1 MSLLKAFSAIAA
13 LTAGHVNG
21 LAVRQSPA
29 GTATVDIANPS
40 GPANF
45 LGSGFIYRFPDNG
58 RDLDTSIPD
67 SFVTDIKFHTS
78 RAGGAQILAP
88 GWIGGLDG
96 YQQRFDSALSNYR
109 TTRKYGADFI
119 ILPDDL
125 WGADGGQAGGS
136 ILPGD
141 NGNWT
146 ETELFLHRL
155 VDDIKSN
162 NMLDGLVFDIWNK
175 PDLDIFWA
183 RSWDQYLDY
192 YVRAHKIIRAEL
204 PGTLTSGPSA
214 ANAPAVDLDNWKAWM
229 STVASNDAV
238 PDIYSWHQIGDWQRE
253 PDRVVSD
260 FKSLQ
265 STYNLADRPIDLN
278 EYAWPSEQNPANG
291 WPRLA
296 RLHGRPSLQ
305 GRQWN
310 VQAQRRMA
318 CVQVLR
324 SDDRLFDVFATVENN
339 SVKILVGTR
348 TVQKNY
354 ETKVSG
360 LSKLGLPSD
369 GSVQVRTLRFDWAG
383 TKAEIGE
390 PLDLGVTSLSSASD
404 SLTILVEPPTNST
417 AFAFE
422 LGRLLPAGSIG
433 KFDPLNIIRSNE
445 RMDLNICTLLC
456 K

>member
-21 LAVRQSPA
+21 LAVRQSST

-40 GPANF
+40 GPAKF
-45 LGSGFIYRFPDNG
+45 LGSGFTYGFPDNG
-58 RDLDTSIPD
+58 RDIDTSIPD
-67 SFVTDIKFHTS
+67 SFVTDIKFHAS

-119 ILPDDL
+119 LLPNDL
-125 WGADGGQAGGS
+125 WGADGGQTGGS
-136 ILPGD
+136 TFPGD

-146 ETELFLHRL
+146 ETEVFLHRL

-162 NMLDGLVFDIWNK
+162 NMLHRLVFDIWNE

-204 PGTLTSGPSA
+204 PDTLISGPSA

-229 STVASNDAV
+229 SAVAANDAIT
-238 PDIYSWHQIGDWQRE
+238 DIYSWHQIGDWQRE
-253 PDRVVSD
+253 PDRVVPD

-265 STYNLADRPIDLN
+265 STYNLPDRPIDLN

-291 WPRLA
+291 VFYLA
-296 RLHGRPSLQ
+296 QLERHNLRGLRANWGSGSDLHDY
-305 GRQWN
+305 
-310 VQAQRRMA
+310 MA
-318 CVQVLR
+318 
-324 SDDRLFDVFATVENN
+324 DPLFKDARGTCKPNGEWHVYN
-339 SVKILVGTR
+339 VKILAGTR

-354 ETKVSG
+354 EIKISG

-369 GSVQVRTLRFDWAG
+369 GSVQVRTLRFVWAG
-383 TKAEIGE
+383 TEVEVGE
-390 PLDLGVTSLSSASD
+390 PVDLGVTSLSSASD

-422 LGRLLPAGSIG
+422 L
-433 KFDPLNIIRSNE
+433 F
-445 RMDLNICTLLC
+445 
-456 K
+456 

>member
-1 MSLLKAFSAIAA
+1 MSFLKAFSAIAA
-13 LTAGHVNG
+13 LTAGHVTG

-29 GTATVDIANPS
+29 GTAAVDIANPS
-40 GPANF
+40 GPARF
-45 LGSGFIYRFPDNG
+45 LGSGFIYGFPDNG
-58 RDLDTSIPD
+58 REIDTSIPD
-67 SFVTDIKFHTS
+67 YFVTGIKFHAS

-119 ILPDDL
+119 LLPHDL
-125 WGADGGQAGGS
+125 WGADGSQAGGS
-136 ILPGD
+136 IFPGD

-162 NMLDGLVFDIWNK
+162 NMLDGLVFDIWNE

-183 RSWDQYLDY
+183 RSWDQYLEY

-204 PGTLTSGPSA
+204 PGTLISGPSA
-214 ANAPAVDLDNWKAWM
+214 ANAPAVDLENWKAWM
-229 STVASNDAV
+229 TKVAANDAI
-238 PDIYSWHQIGDWQRE
+238 PDIYSWHQIGEWQRE
-253 PDRVVSD
+253 PDRTVAD
-260 FKSLQ
+260 FKTLQ
-265 STYNLADRPIDLN
+265 STYNLPDRPIDLN

-291 WPRLA
+291 AWYLA
-296 RLHGRPSLQ
+296 QLERHNLRGLRANWGGGSDLHNYMADLLFKDASGVYKPNGEWQ
-305 GRQWN
+305 
-310 VQAQRRMA
+310 VYKYYAQMTGERVA
-318 CVQVLR
+318 TTA
-324 SDDRLFDVFATVENN
+324 SADRTFDVFATVENN
-339 SVKILVGTR
+339 SIKILAGTR

-354 ETKVSG
+354 EIKVSG

-390 PLDLGVTSLSSASD
+390 PVDLGVTTLSSASD

-422 LGRLLPAGSIG
+422 L
-433 KFDPLNIIRSNE
+433 F
-445 RMDLNICTLLC
+445 
-456 K
+456 